1 MRESFC
7 FKEERSVFLQPAAT
21 FVSKRQVS
29 NTADVMALRAG
40 LVKYERRGGK
50 WAPVSSELHNHGR
63 GGGGV
68 RKLRFQGEHESMAI
82 FSTWSHNDRRP
93 PYALLITTHC
103 PPAATGKQMIN

>member
-1 MRESFC
+1 
-7 FKEERSVFLQPAAT
+7 
-21 FVSKRQVS
+21 
-29 NTADVMALRAG
+29 MALRAG

-103 PPAATGKQMIN
+103 PPAATGKQMID